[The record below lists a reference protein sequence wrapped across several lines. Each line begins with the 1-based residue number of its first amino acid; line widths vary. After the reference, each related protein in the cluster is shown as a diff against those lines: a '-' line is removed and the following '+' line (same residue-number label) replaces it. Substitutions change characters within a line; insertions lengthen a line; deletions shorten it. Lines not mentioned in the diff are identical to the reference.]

1 MRVAPATSEK
11 AALLST
17 ERNAAAPC
25 PRLHNAFLHLQAHD
39 VMCSSLIVSPNA
51 IFGLPS
57 NHHHAL
63 NTMPPKKSVPSGE
76 PRRSTRTKTPTSKS
90 TSSTSK
96 TKSSTSTKSTT
107 TPSKSSST
115 KTHGSKHDS
124 TDAPAAHNATAFHLP
139 KKGQKVT
146 WKAMPGWVEG
156 HVLEI
161 LTSNN
166 EVEGKSV
173 KASKEDPRIV
183 LKSHGPSGKVAV
195 HKAGAVWFD

>member
-1 MRVAPATSEK
+1 
-11 AALLST
+11 
-17 ERNAAAPC
+17 
-25 PRLHNAFLHLQAHD
+25 
-39 VMCSSLIVSPNA
+39 
-51 IFGLPS
+51 
-57 NHHHAL
+57 
-63 NTMPPKKSVPSGE
+63 MPPKKSTSRGE

-90 TSSTSK
+90 TSSK
-96 TKSSTSTKSTT
+96 TKSSTSTKNTT
-107 TPSKSSST
+107 TPSKSASSPK

-124 TDAPAAHNATAFHLP
+124 TDAPAAHNATPTHLP

-161 LTSNN
+161 LTSDKD
-166 EVEGKSV
+166 VEGKSV

-195 HKAGAVWFD
+195 HKASAVWFD